1 MKTGLLLSQSSH
13 KLLPNLVLASCFLSA
28 GPMVQAQIQEQSI
41 DENTNK
47 TQEQTLKEMQERIN
61 FLEQT
66 LDERLNAIADV
77 IDNKET
83 ETRAKNNISIGGY
96 GEMHYNNLDVNGE
109 EDTRELDFHRMVLF
123 FGHEFNSRARF
134 FTEFE
139 VEHIIAGDGSRG
151 AVELEQAYVEIDLK
165 SNLHLQT
172 GAILMPI
179 GIINETHEP
188 TTFYGVER
196 PIVETTVIPTTW
208 WSGGVQL
215 KHYLSNGIR
224 YNVMISEGLKTDDPN
239 SDLSA
244 DPFDLKAG
252 KQKTSFADAFDL
264 AVTAGIT
271 YVGIPGIELAAYTQ
285 YQPDLDQSAEE
296 SYADSASLLGGHV
309 IYNYKN
315 LTTRALYTRWDLTGD
330 EAKAA
335 GRDVQDGGYLEVSWK
350 INDQWGIFVRESSW
364 SLEADV
370 QSRQTDLGFNYYPLA
385 DVVFKFDIQQQN
397 ADAGNIDGFN
407 VGFGYQF

>member
-1 MKTGLLLSQSSH
+1 MKTRFLLSQSRH
-13 KLLPNLVLASCFLSA
+13 TLLSRIVLASCFLSVGTIA
-28 GPMVQAQIQEQSI
+28 QAQNVE
-41 DENTNK
+41 ENTDKSEDK
-47 TQEQTLKEMQERIN
+47 TLQEMQERIN

-66 LDERLNAIADV
+66 LDERLNSIADV
-77 IDNKET
+77 IDSKET

-96 GEMHYNNLDVNGE
+96 GEMHYNNLDADG

-139 VEHIIAGDGSRG
+139 IEHIIAGDGSRG

-172 GAILMPI
+172 GAMLMPI

-224 YNVMISEGLKTDDPN
+224 YNVMVSEGLKTDDPS
-239 SDLSA
+239 SDLTA

-252 KQKTSFADAFDL
+252 KQKTSFADAFDF
-264 AVTAGIT
+264 AVTASIT

-315 LTTRALYTRWDLTGD
+315 LTTRALYTRWDLAGD

-370 QSRQTDLGFNYYPLA
+370 QSRQTDLGFNFYPLD

-407 VGFGYQF
+407 IGFGYQF